1 MRSALKVMPAILLCW
16 PMTSEVDAGG
26 MAVELEL
33 SVNIPLHFVAE

>member
-16 PMTSEVDAGG
+16 PTTSEVDAGG

-33 SVNIPLHFVAE
+33 PVNIPLHFVAE